1 MFDPNT
7 EKYPYPKRTDGHYIV
22 IKKDKGAVFDS
33 KYPFIDDSKKAKF
46 LRALVRILLYAI
58 VFPFTKIKLGLRT
71 EGRENL
77 VKHKKTLNKGV
88 ISCSNHVHF
97 FDYLAVMRAIKPKK
111 PAVLVWARN
120 INGESGGLIR
130 SVGGIPIPENNPGAA
145 LALGKALEKY
155 LDGGWLHV
163 YPEGSMWEFY
173 APIRPFKRGAAFYAC
188 RCDKPLLPMAFSYRK
203 PGWIRRVI
211 FRQIACL
218 TLRIGEPLFPNKD
231 LPEKERILDLTARCH
246 AAVCAL
252 AGFFPG
258 ENIYPPVFDDNRRI
272 DY

>member
-1 MFDPNT
+1 MFDPHT
-7 EKYPYPKRTDGHYIV
+7 RKYPYPERTDGHYIA
-22 IKKDKGAVFDS
+22 IKKDKGIVFDS
-33 KYPFIDDSKKAKF
+33 KYPYVDNSTKAKVK
-46 LRALVRILLYAI
+46 RALVRVLLYTI
-58 VFPFTKIKLGLRT
+58 VFPFTKVKLGLKT
-71 EGRENL
+71 EGKENL
-77 VKHKKTLNKGV
+77 KKHRKTLKGGV

-97 FDYLAVMRAIKPKK
+97 FDYLSVMRAVKPIK

-120 INGESGGLIR
+120 VNGESGGLIR

-145 LALGKALEKY
+145 LALGKTVEKF

-188 RCDKPLLPMAFSYRK
+188 RCDKPVLPMAFSYRR
-203 PGWIRRVI
+203 PGWIRRAI

-218 TLRIGEPLFPNKD
+218 NLSIGEPLFPDKT
-231 LPEKERILDLTARCH
+231 LPEKERETELTKRCH

-252 AGFFPG
+252 AGIVPG
-258 ENIYPPVFDDNRRI
+258 ENVYPPVFDGNRRI
-272 DY
+272 EY